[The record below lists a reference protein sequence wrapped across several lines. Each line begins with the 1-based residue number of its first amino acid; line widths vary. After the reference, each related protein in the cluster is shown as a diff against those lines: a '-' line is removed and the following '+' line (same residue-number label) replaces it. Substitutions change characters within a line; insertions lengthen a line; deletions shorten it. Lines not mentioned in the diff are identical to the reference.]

1 MNESAS
7 RILDQNVY
15 TRVSA
20 QLIGADEWKQDRI
33 EPHLF
38 DSRSSRES
46 GNGQILYYNEG
57 TGFGYCH
64 CTKCGK
70 TVLESWPAAASSDP
84 EKLPYEMNNIPSK
97 DTEKE
102 NYHFSLVRKGPKPNR
117 CMGCNSTDSIK
128 RNVVLGDTIQTDYTE
143 IRIRH
148 FKKDWINNK
157 NEEENLLITLG
168 LLFARGL
175 AEELNVERTDLD
187 FTITPNG
194 HICIFDAN
202 PGGSGYS
209 NQLAAMDLLKSVIE
223 RSRNIIEAAELSGNK
238 EALIDKFTL
247 HYVNHIDIQA
257 AKAWIEEERAA
268 RKVLPDPVKAVFGD
282 SVTETSLAKMQRA
295 FITSQNEA
303 VLFVDDDYD
312 NWEYDG
318 TDHCWKGQFFN
329 HFAPHGQQTSFCVA
343 ECSDN
348 KMTEPVRDMVR
359 SIKGWVN
366 EVLHIK
372 NPFAGNGIYP
382 LAYIDGRLYFTNNP
396 NHITLND
403 KWGNGTI
410 YYIRTNNFAATA
422 DFIDT
427 SVEEST
433 TKIFKLADGDPMNIK
448 TSELGKL
455 IRSKSGHIIDSFI
468 DHCKAHEEETVIV
481 SYQDEHMK
489 SILSMILTLQTAGYF
504 IKEIGN
510 PFSMEFKLERYDS
523 DSGKWDSMTANLPSS
538 FSKQITASEKKI
550 GRDEW
555 LENLSNSWLED
566 MDYDN
571 QIEGTILPI
580 ASQPKNSLTHWR
592 VLSFECAGKRL
603 SIYPDGGLM
612 NGWSIYNAPGQYHR
626 YDTSTIT
633 HDTEIDLCRNQ
644 EIKFDVTIEEI

>member
-1 MNESAS
+1 MELKKLFST
-7 RILDQNVY
+7 ILLL
-15 TRVSA
+15 TAIPCTLFA
-20 QLIGADEWKQDRI
+20 Q
-33 EPHLF
+33 
-38 DSRSSRES
+38 
-46 GNGQILYYNEG
+46 
-57 TGFGYCH
+57 
-64 CTKCGK
+64 
-70 TVLESWPAAASSDP
+70 
-84 EKLPYEMNNIPSK
+84 PSV
-97 DTEKE
+97 T
-102 NYHFSLVRKGPKPNR
+102 
-117 CMGCNSTDSIK
+117 
-128 RNVVLGDTIQTDYTE
+128 GDT
-143 IRIRH
+143 R
-148 FKKDWINNK
+148 
-157 NEEENLLITLG
+157 
-168 LLFARGL
+168 FARG
-175 AEELNVERTDLD
+175 ATMAFGRIKSISANGGS
-187 FTITPNG
+187 TITKRGFCIAENPN
-194 HICIFDAN
+194 
-202 PGGSGYS
+202 PT
-209 NQLAAMDLLKSVIE
+209 
-223 RSRNIIEAAELSGNK
+223 
-238 EALIDKFTL
+238 ID
-247 HYVNHIDIQA
+247 
-257 AKAWIEEERAA
+257 
-268 RKVLPDPVKAVFGD
+268 D
-282 SVTETSLAKMQRA
+282 SVSTKTIS
-295 FITSQNEA
+295 S
-303 VLFVDDDYD
+303 
-312 NWEYDG
+312 
-318 TDHCWKGQFFN
+318 
-329 HFAPHGQQTSFCVA
+329 
-343 ECSDN
+343 
-348 KMTEPVRDMVR
+348 
-359 SIKGWVN
+359 
-366 EVLHIK
+366 
-372 NPFAGNGIYP
+372 
-382 LAYIDGRLYFTNNP
+382 
-396 NHITLND
+396 
-403 KWGNGTI
+403 NGTI